1 MSARS
6 RTAVR
11 VWLCLCLCLSPWLAP
26 AVAGADTAES
36 RVVGVDAGES
46 RVVSVLPDP
55 VADDDAGERVTVA
68 LAPGP
73 HRLTDGETTVEL
85 RGPGRVVVTADPDRV
100 DARGRVVHADLA
112 LSNAGERLTLF
123 RNGSRVHRVAYP
135 AAESGSRYHVAAGR
149 WQPVGLRE
157 RAAVAVGP
165 ANLTAFVLP
174 DAPTPPVATLR
185 AADDRLLLAGYTLG
199 SERVVAAL
207 RSAADR
213 GVTVRVLLDGDP
225 VGGIGRRQA
234 RLTTELTDAGVP
246 VRLVGGDGAR
256 FRFHHPKYAVA
267 DDEVIVATENWK
279 PSGTGGASNRG
290 WGVQIRDAVA
300 ARELAAVFR
309 HDWRG
314 RGARPWSA
322 VAEAGGGGDG
332 GNGADAGNSAGDG
345 AGDGN
350 GADGSGPATGEFPTR
365 FTPASF
371 EADATFLLTAPG
383 NAGSAVAATVAA
395 ADRRVAVIQPT
406 VERGRLLT
414 ALRRAAARGVRVR
427 LLLSS
432 AWYVEADNR
441 ALADRLSA
449 WADRE
454 NATLAVRLAEPG
466 GAFERIHAKG
476 VVADD
481 TAVVGSLNWNPT
493 SVRENREVAVA
504 VRDPAVADYYLQ
516 VFDADWNGPGDGTSF
531 VAGTVPPLLAVAV
544 VGAVAGVALL
554 ARRRLRFADEP

>member
-1 MSARS
+1 M
-6 RTAVR
+6 
-11 VWLCLCLCLSPWLAP
+11 P
-26 AVAGADTAES
+26 AIAGA
-36 RVVGVDAGES
+36 DAGES

-73 HRLTDGETTVEL
+73 HRLTDGETMVDL
-85 RGPGRVVVTADPDRV
+85 DGPGRVVVTPEPDRV

-135 AAESGSRYHVAAGR
+135 AAESGSRYHVAAER
-149 WQPVGLRE
+149 WQPVGLHE
-157 RAAVAVGP
+157 RAAVALGP
-165 ANLTAFVLP
+165 TNLTAFVLP

-207 RSAADR
+207 RAAADR
-213 GVTVRVLLDGDP
+213 DVRVRVLLDADP

-234 RLTTELTDAGVP
+234 RLTTTLTDAGVP

-279 PSGTGGASNRG
+279 PSGTGGAGNRG
-290 WGVQIRDAVA
+290 WGVRIDSPVA

-322 VAEAGGGGDG
+322 VAEAGGSGGV
-332 GNGADAGNSAGDG
+332 GD
-345 AGDGN
+345 
-350 GADGSGPATGEFPTR
+350 GPATGEFPTR
-365 FTPASF
+365 FEPTSF
-371 EADATFLLTAPG
+371 EANATFLLTAPG
-383 NAGSAVAATVAA
+383 NAGGAVAAVVAA

-414 ALRRAAARGVRVR
+414 ALRQAAARGVRVR

-432 AWYVEADNR
+432 AWYAEEANR
-441 ALADRLSA
+441 ALADRLSG

-454 NATLAVRLAEPG
+454 NATLSVRLADPG
-466 GAFERIHAKG
+466 GAFGKIHAKG

-504 VRDPAVADYYLQ
+504 VRDPAVADYYRR
-516 VFDADWNGPGDGTSF
+516 VFDADWNGPG
-531 VAGTVPPLLAVAV
+531 AGTAFVGGSVPPLLVVAA